1 MRKRNVRALQSAQ
14 FFSHEFGCGDASDF
28 RAAGQNGFRLLPRAT
43 KQIAHVWG
51 EERNGN
57 SISQLLR
64 RIGTTE
70 ENPMT
75 GKYLIAAALVS
86 ACAVAASAQT
96 TTEYYVVQDSAT
108 KKCTIVDKK
117 PTTTTMVQ
125 VGPMAFKTRTEAEAG
140 MKTITVCSS
149 N

>member
-1 MRKRNVRALQSAQ
+1 
-14 FFSHEFGCGDASDF
+14 
-28 RAAGQNGFRLLPRAT
+28 
-43 KQIAHVWG
+43 
-51 EERNGN
+51 
-57 SISQLLR
+57 LR

-86 ACAVAASAQT
+86 ACAVTASAQT

-117 PTTTTMVQ
+117 PATSTIVQ

>member
-1 MRKRNVRALQSAQ
+1 MDRVAICQRVQSLRQFCHDRRNQCRCGGGARA
-14 FFSHEFGCGDASDF
+14 
-28 RAAGQNGFRLLPRAT
+28 
-43 KQIAHVWG
+43 KQIAHVRG
-51 EERNGN
+51 EGRNGN

-117 PTTTTMVQ
+117 PTTTTMLQ
-125 VGPMAFKTRTEAEAG
+125 VGPVAFKTRTEAEAG

>member
-1 MRKRNVRALQSAQ
+1 MGSGW
-14 FFSHEFGCGDASDF
+14 SCGDEEN
-28 RAAGQNGFRLLPRAT
+28 RARGS
-43 KQIAHVWG
+43 

-57 SISQLLR
+57 KISQLLR

-117 PTTTTMVQ
+117 PTTTTVVQ

>member
-1 MRKRNVRALQSAQ
+1 MRSAM
-14 FFSHEFGCGDASDF
+14 FTRWNPHDFSTNEFGCGDASDSVQRGKIGSGGSSRDEEN
-28 RAAGQNGFRLLPRAT
+28 RAR
-43 KQIAHVWG
+43 WG
-51 EERNGN
+51 EARNGI
-57 SISQLLR
+57 STSQLLR

-108 KKCTIVDKK
+108 KK
-117 PTTTTMVQ
+117 
-125 VGPMAFKTRTEAEAG
+125 
-140 MKTITVCSS
+140 
-149 N
+149 